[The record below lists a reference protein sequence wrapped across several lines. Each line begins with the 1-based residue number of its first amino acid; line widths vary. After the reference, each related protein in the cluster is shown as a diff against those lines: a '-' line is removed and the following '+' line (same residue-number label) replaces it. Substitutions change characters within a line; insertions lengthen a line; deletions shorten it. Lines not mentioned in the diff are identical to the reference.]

1 MEITTPI
8 KVKLE
13 TNSILTFKEMS
24 ELVKQSETL
33 FLKLEAVDLN
43 KDSDIKLSLF
53 KQGFK
58 WVSENNS
65 ETVYLENE
73 KLIKFNVFGKWIR
86 LNPNT
91 LSMDKDYRN
100 LISGCLECFS
110 DQFKVWLT
118 DNPLTIKEVLKLI

>member
-1 MEITTPI
+1 MQIITPI

-13 TNSILTFKEMS
+13 TDAVLTYEQLS

-33 FLKLEAVDLN
+33 FLELKSVDLN

-58 WVSENNS
+58 WVPENNS
-65 ETVYLENE
+65 ETVYLEDE
-73 KLIKFNVFGKWIR
+73 KLIKFNTWSKWIR

-91 LSMDKDYRN
+91 LSMDLDYRN

-110 DQFKVWLT
+110 EQFKVWLT
-118 DNPLTIKEVLKLI
+118 DKPLTIKEVLKLI

>member
-1 MEITTPI
+1 MQIKTI

-13 TNSILTFKEMS
+13 TDAILTYEQLS

-33 FLKLEAVDLN
+33 FLELKAIDLN
-43 KDSDIKLSLF
+43 KDSDIKLQLL
-53 KQGFK
+53 KHGFK

-65 ETVYLENE
+65 ETVYLEDE
-73 KLIKFNVFGKWIR
+73 KLIKFNTWSKSIR

-91 LSMDKDYRN
+91 IQMDKDYRD

-110 DQFKVWLT
+110 EQFKVWLT
-118 DNPLTIKEVLKLI
+118 DKPLTIKEVLKLI

>member
-1 MEITTPI
+1 MQIQTI
-8 KVKLE
+8 SVKLE
-13 TNSILTFKEMS
+13 TDAVLTYEQLS

-33 FLKLEAVDLN
+33 FLELKATDLN
-43 KDSDIKLSLF
+43 KDSDIKLSLL

-65 ETVYLENE
+65 ETVYLDNE

-86 LNPNT
+86 VRSDLIQ
-91 LSMDKDYRN
+91 MDKDYRE

-110 DQFKVWLT
+110 EQFSVWLT
-118 DNPLTIKEVLKLI
+118 DKPLTIKEVLKLI